1 MISYCPQCGK
11 PIADDVAFCPNCG
24 ASLKTTV
31 QAQPQAAQT
40 QPADPGTKPDNHL
53 VWSIITILF
62 CCMPLGVYA
71 LILGNDV
78 NNLWNA
84 GRYAEARDKADKSKK
99 MNLIGL
105 IIGGIG
111 WFIYVIYM
119 VVVMGFA
126 LADM

>member
-24 ASLKTTV
+24 ASLKATV

-40 QPADPGTKPDNHL
+40 QPADPGVKPDNHL
-53 VWSIITILF
+53 VWSILTLIF

-78 NNLWNA
+78 NTLWTT
-84 GRYAEARDKADKSKK
+84 GHYAEAREKAEKAKK
-99 MNLIGL
+99 MNIIGL
-105 IIGGIG
+105 VLGGIG
-111 WFIYVIYM
+111 VFLYIIYM
-119 VVVMGFA
+119 VVVMGIAF
-126 LADM
+126 ADM